1 MAERTK
7 AQQVDQAGYTRR
19 DLATLLKK
27 AGGRLRPLTK
37 GAVPAWREASNVNAM
52 N

>member
-27 AGGRLRPLTK
+27 AGGRLRPLK
-37 GAVPAWREASNVNAM
+37 KESFRAWREPSNVTAM